1 MNKSTKHE
9 VYELIVKCTFEFC
22 SNQILKC
29 DSSFMCRELNIS
41 RSLSSQYL
49 NDFYKEGVFI
59 KIQSRPVF
67 FLDRHTI
74 ESAYRVKLTHMEY
87 YDAEELLEELG
98 KAAAAKH
105 SFLKAVGYDTSL
117 SECITQCQSAVKYP
131 PNGLP
136 ILLYGEQGVRKSFL
150 AGLIYQ
156 YALDEAIIEQDS
168 QLVFFEDN
176 RYQEDG
182 SKGNDSEIIFGTY
195 AGDREPRY
203 MGGLIARSKNGIL
216 VIDNVEK
223 LSSQCCRQLMEY
235 IHSGEYEIRTKNQIK
250 RFRSGTRLIFT
261 SCTGS
266 AEGKNRTFLDNIPV
280 RCHIPSLANRP
291 MEDKERLVINFL
303 KEESARLKQDIYIS
317 NKAFLALVNNQY
329 GKNIEELISCIKL
342 SCANAY
348 LKSDRRGSIK
358 IYFYHLPV
366 SIISSFSPDRGVEE
380 DEYILDVNQ
389 YLPQVKSDRILAF
402 FDFLLKAYQEYL
414 RGGIDM
420 ELFLKRCKESMNAYY
435 DYIVFEHKYYNARVR
450 IYEKEILEVFENAL
464 DIYDVYLPA
473 NCAFV
478 LARIIYSYMQM
489 FSVIRNYELKH
500 AEIISQIMILL
511 KEIYPDGYQLAAEVL
526 NLIQHSIEAGINNLN
541 FVFLVLNI
549 QFYNRSLDKYKYN
562 CVVISH
568 GYSTASSLADAANKL
583 VGSHVIEGIDMPV
596 TTSAEE
602 VVQIL
607 KKYVKRNNIRK
618 DLILLVDM
626 GSLENI
632 GQSLR
637 EEININIGMINNVS
651 TRMAVSVAFE
661 IKRKTEM
668 QKILEQLSKET
679 ICEYKIFSKEN
690 RKKAILF
697 TSEAG
702 IDAVERMVLLFKNS
716 LPKDIDM
723 SIFAYDYL
731 KLENNKED
739 DEIFRLY
746 DVLFIVGT
754 IRVNIRDVLFVPIED
769 MIAFKDIDGITSI
782 LNSYFTESEQEQFNR
797 NLIKNFTLE
806 NVMNYLVILN
816 ADKLLGYMEE
826 ALDSLQ
832 ELSGI
837 ALSNKQIVGLYI
849 HISCLIEKLV
859 MKNEEWSEI
868 RNYELSSAQK
878 RFQKLLRDSF
888 SNIME
893 HYKVELP
900 TREIVYI
907 YEYIY
912 NKK

>member
-1 MNKSTKHE
+1 M
-9 VYELIVKCTFEFC
+9 
-22 SNQILKC
+22 
-29 DSSFMCRELNIS
+29 
-41 RSLSSQYL
+41 
-49 NDFYKEGVFI
+49 
-59 KIQSRPVF
+59 
-67 FLDRHTI
+67 
-74 ESAYRVKLTHMEY
+74 
-87 YDAEELLEELG
+87 
-98 KAAAAKH
+98 
-105 SFLKAVGYDTSL
+105 
-117 SECITQCQSAVKYP
+117 
-131 PNGLP
+131 
-136 ILLYGEQGVRKSFL
+136 
-150 AGLIYQ
+150 
-156 YALDEAIIEQDS
+156 
-168 QLVFFEDN
+168 
-176 RYQEDG
+176 
-182 SKGNDSEIIFGTY
+182 
-195 AGDREPRY
+195 
-203 MGGLIARSKNGIL
+203 
-216 VIDNVEK
+216 
-223 LSSQCCRQLMEY
+223 
-235 IHSGEYEIRTKNQIK
+235 
-250 RFRSGTRLIFT
+250 
-261 SCTGS
+261 
-266 AEGKNRTFLDNIPV
+266 
-280 RCHIPSLANRP
+280 
-291 MEDKERLVINFL
+291 
-303 KEESARLKQDIYIS
+303 
-317 NKAFLALVNNQY
+317 
-329 GKNIEELISCIKL
+329 
-342 SCANAY
+342 
-348 LKSDRRGSIK
+348 
-358 IYFYHLPV
+358 
-366 SIISSFSPDRGVEE
+366 
-380 DEYILDVNQ
+380 
-389 YLPQVKSDRILAF
+389 
-402 FDFLLKAYQEYL
+402 
-414 RGGIDM
+414 
-420 ELFLKRCKESMNAYY
+420 
-435 DYIVFEHKYYNARVR
+435 
-450 IYEKEILEVFENAL
+450 
-464 DIYDVYLPA
+464 
-473 NCAFV
+473 
-478 LARIIYSYMQM
+478 
-489 FSVIRNYELKH
+489 
-500 AEIISQIMILL
+500 
-511 KEIYPDGYQLAAEVL
+511 
-526 NLIQHSIEAGINNLN
+526 
-541 FVFLVLNI
+541 
-549 QFYNRSLDKYKYN
+549 
-562 CVVISH
+562 
-568 GYSTASSLADAANKL
+568 
-583 VGSHVIEGIDMPV
+583 
-596 TTSAEE
+596 
-602 VVQIL
+602 
-607 KKYVKRNNIRK
+607 
-618 DLILLVDM
+618 
-626 GSLENI
+626 
-632 GQSLR
+632 
-637 EEININIGMINNVS
+637 
-651 TRMAVSVAFE
+651 AFE

-907 YEYIY
+907 YEYIF

>member
-1 MNKSTKHE
+1 M
-9 VYELIVKCTFEFC
+9 
-22 SNQILKC
+22 
-29 DSSFMCRELNIS
+29 
-41 RSLSSQYL
+41 
-49 NDFYKEGVFI
+49 
-59 KIQSRPVF
+59 
-67 FLDRHTI
+67 
-74 ESAYRVKLTHMEY
+74 
-87 YDAEELLEELG
+87 
-98 KAAAAKH
+98 
-105 SFLKAVGYDTSL
+105 
-117 SECITQCQSAVKYP
+117 
-131 PNGLP
+131 
-136 ILLYGEQGVRKSFL
+136 
-150 AGLIYQ
+150 
-156 YALDEAIIEQDS
+156 
-168 QLVFFEDN
+168 
-176 RYQEDG
+176 
-182 SKGNDSEIIFGTY
+182 
-195 AGDREPRY
+195 
-203 MGGLIARSKNGIL
+203 
-216 VIDNVEK
+216 
-223 LSSQCCRQLMEY
+223 
-235 IHSGEYEIRTKNQIK
+235 
-250 RFRSGTRLIFT
+250 
-261 SCTGS
+261 
-266 AEGKNRTFLDNIPV
+266 
-280 RCHIPSLANRP
+280 
-291 MEDKERLVINFL
+291 
-303 KEESARLKQDIYIS
+303 
-317 NKAFLALVNNQY
+317 
-329 GKNIEELISCIKL
+329 
-342 SCANAY
+342 
-348 LKSDRRGSIK
+348 
-358 IYFYHLPV
+358 
-366 SIISSFSPDRGVEE
+366 
-380 DEYILDVNQ
+380 
-389 YLPQVKSDRILAF
+389 
-402 FDFLLKAYQEYL
+402 
-414 RGGIDM
+414 
-420 ELFLKRCKESMNAYY
+420 
-435 DYIVFEHKYYNARVR
+435 
-450 IYEKEILEVFENAL
+450 
-464 DIYDVYLPA
+464 
-473 NCAFV
+473 
-478 LARIIYSYMQM
+478 
-489 FSVIRNYELKH
+489 
-500 AEIISQIMILL
+500 
-511 KEIYPDGYQLAAEVL
+511 
-526 NLIQHSIEAGINNLN
+526 N

-549 QFYNRSLDKYKYN
+549 QFYNRSLDKYQYN

-907 YEYIY
+907 YEYIF